1 MRRRRLAYVCA
12 LVMLLTLSPANA
24 AAKPGTSWAQAELKT
39 VVAAG
44 IMAKAAAARP
54 DDPLT
59 RGELETIVAG
69 LTHTQAA
76 VPASTASAKVT
87 MAALDARLT
96 AALGLTDS
104 AKLFTQAAKTAG
116 LVPLSRFGTEAVARL
131 LGLRTNHP
139 AALDALELSPGEPA
153 THAEAAYSAA
163 RILQL
168 GEPDA
173 QGIQELAA
181 SFVLPALTPWQK
193 KVLTTAV
200 RFIGYPYV
208 WGGESEFPESP
219 FGPQVHGGFDCSG
232 FVWRV
237 YKVEQYGDGGTLPD
251 MLQGRTT
258 YAMSGEVPA
267 AKRIPL
273 AKLQPA
279 DVIFFGAK
287 GPKSKPAQVDHMG
300 LYLGNGWFIHSSSY
314 GVAVTTLSGWYEKR
328 FAWGRR
334 PLAEAGLVSPA

>member
-1 MRRRRLAYVCA
+1 MRCRRLAYVWA
-12 LVMLLTLSPANA
+12 LVMLLTLSPAYA
-24 AAKPGTSWAQAELKT
+24 AAKPGTSWAQAELET

-54 DDPLT
+54 DSPLT
-59 RGELETIVAG
+59 QGELETIVAG
-69 LTHTQAA
+69 LTQTQAA
-76 VPASTASAKVT
+76 VPVSPTARVT
-87 MAALDARLT
+87 MAALDARLV

-104 AKLFTQAAKTAG
+104 AKLFTQAVKNAG
-116 LVPLSRFGTEAVARL
+116 LKPPSRFGTEAVARL

-139 AALDALELSPGEPA
+139 AALDALELSPGQPA
-153 THAEAAYSAA
+153 NHAEAAYSAA

-168 GEPDA
+168 GELDA
-173 QGIQELAA
+173 QGIQALAA
-181 SFVLPALTPWQK
+181 SFVLPKLTPWQK

-237 YKVEQYGDGGTLPD
+237 YKVERYTDAGPLTD

-267 AKRIPL
+267 VERITF
-273 AKLQPA
+273 ANLQPA

-287 GPKSKPAQVDHMG
+287 GPRSKAAQVDHMG
-300 LYLGNGWFIHSSSY
+300 VYLGNGWFIHSSRY
-314 GVAVTTLSGWYEKR
+314 GVSVTTLSGWYEKR